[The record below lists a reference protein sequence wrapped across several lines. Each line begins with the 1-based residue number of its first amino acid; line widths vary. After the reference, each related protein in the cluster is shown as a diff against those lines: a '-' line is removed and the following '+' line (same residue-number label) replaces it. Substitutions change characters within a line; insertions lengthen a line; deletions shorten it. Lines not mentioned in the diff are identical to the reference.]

1 MRTFYEFFAGGGMAR
16 AGLGPGWRCLFA
28 NDFDA
33 KKAASYRANWGD
45 ADLMVA
51 DVATLSAADLPG
63 AADLVWASFPCQDV
77 SLAGARRGVGGDDQ
91 GGGEG
96 EDDPGEAAAART
108 RSGAF
113 WPFWRLMRALGE
125 QGRAPRLIA
134 LENVT
139 GVFTSNG
146 GRDFAAIVAA
156 FAQAG
161 YRCGAMAIDA
171 ARFTPQSRPRAFIVG
186 VRADLPLDRALVAD
200 SPQSAW
206 TPKALAAAY
215 AGLNDAER
223 AAWLWWRLPE
233 PPPRAAR
240 FIDVIEDQPNDAPW
254 RDAAQV
260 AELLNM
266 MAPKHRARLDAALA
280 SGERT
285 VGGVY
290 KRIRVEQGRRVQ
302 RAEARFD
309 GLAGCLRTPSGG
321 SSRQTI
327 LLVENG
333 AVRARLLS
341 AREAAR
347 LMGLPD
353 SYVLPPRYNDAYHLA
368 GDGVAPPVVDWLAR
382 RLFEPLLSV
391 ADKIVAAAE

>member
-1 MRTFYEFFAGGGMAR
+1 MAR
-16 AGLGPGWRCLFA
+16 AGLGPGWRCLLA

-33 KKAASYRANWGD
+33 KKAASYRANWGGD
-45 ADLMVA
+45 DLIVA
-51 DVATLSAADLPG
+51 DVARLGVADLPG

-77 SLAGARRGVGGDDQ
+77 SLAGARRGVGEGDRD
-91 GGGEG
+91 
-96 EDDPGEAAAART
+96 EAST

-113 WPFWRLMRALGE
+113 WPFWRLMRGLGS

-134 LENVT
+134 LENVV
-139 GVFTSNG
+139 GVLSSNG

-156 FAQAG
+156 FARAG
-161 YRCGAMAIDA
+161 YRCGAMVIDA
-171 ARFTPQSRPRAFIVG
+171 ARFTPQSRPRTFIVG
-186 VRADLPLDRALVAD
+186 VRADLPVPAELAGD
-200 SPQSAW
+200 SPAAAW
-206 TPKALAAAY
+206 TPKALTAAH
-215 AGLNDAER
+215 AGLNEAER

-233 PPPRAAR
+233 PPPRRSR
-240 FIDVIEDQPNDAPW
+240 FIDVIEESPNDAPW
-254 RDAAQV
+254 RDGAKVQA
-260 AELLNM
+260 LLDM
-266 MAPKHRARLDAALA
+266 MSPKHRARLDAALA

-290 KRIRVEQGRRVQ
+290 KRIRVENGARVQ

-327 LLVENG
+327 LLAEDG
-333 AVRARLLS
+333 RVRARLLS

-353 SYVLPPRYNDAYHLA
+353 SYILPPRYNDAYHLA

-382 RLFEPLLSV
+382 HLFEPLLN
-391 ADKIVAAAE
+391 AAETAAAAAE